1 MFVFSKKNKT
11 LICRIQNDTGE
22 KRQALYEGIAKY
34 LTIKR
39 RYDNNE
45 ILRQSGVEKPEFQ
58 TAFNALY
65 SLQGQVNR
73 QNLWKLIAK
82 RVVREPLEQTFYD
95 AVMSISNDKHGKGR
109 SFPTVQLSFATKA
122 FHTIRNELPIYDDI
136 VGEQFF
142 GLAVRENAPYEE
154 RLASA
159 VDCYTTL
166 CGYYEKRYENGL
178 QNLVVEYDNLVKN
191 SDGIQYENHVFSQN
205 EALTLVP
212 DVKKIDFMIWGFWKK
227 EK

>member
-1 MFVFSKKNKT
+1 MFVFSKKMKT

-45 ILRQSGVEKPEFQ
+45 ILRQRGVGKPEFQ

-82 RVVREPLEQTFYD
+82 RVVREPLEQAFYD
-95 AVMSISNDKHGKGR
+95 AVISISINKQQRNGR
-109 SFPTVQLSFATKA
+109 SSPTVQLSFATKA
-122 FHTIRNELPIYDDI
+122 FHTVRNELPIYDDI

-142 GLAVRENAPYEE
+142 GLAVKGTSYEE

-159 VDCYTTL
+159 VDCYMTL
-166 CGYYEKRYENGL
+166 CGYYEERYKNGL
-178 QNLVVEYDNLVKN
+178 QKLVAVYDKLVKQ
-191 SDGIQYENHVFSQN
+191 SDVIQYEDHVFSQS
-205 EALTLVP
+205 EALTLVS
-212 DVKKIDFMIWGFWKK
+212 DVKKIDFVIWSFWV
-227 EK
+227 

>member
-1 MFVFSKKNKT
+1 MFVFSKKKKT

-45 ILRQSGVEKPEFQ
+45 ILRQSGVGKPEFQ

-82 RVVREPLEQTFYD
+82 RVVREPLEQAFYD
-95 AVMSISNDKHGKGR
+95 AVISISNDRHRKGR
-109 SFPTVQLSFATKA
+109 TIPTVQLSFPTKA

-142 GLAVRENAPYEE
+142 GLAVKGTSYEE

-159 VDCYTTL
+159 VDCYMTL

-178 QNLVVEYDNLVKN
+178 QKLVAVYDKLVKQ
-191 SDGIQYENHVFSQN
+191 SDVIQYEDHVFSQS
-205 EALTLVP
+205 EALTLVS
-212 DVKKIDFMIWGFWKK
+212 DVKKIDFVIWSFGV
-227 EK
+227 